1 MSDHSHTP
9 ELKSD
14 FFDGRKAN
22 SLAAIFGGVGVAALI
37 ISLFLGLY
45 TGEDLS
51 FRQLSFSWLF
61 AVVYFFAIACGAL
74 FWTFVHYATDAEW
87 SVVVRRQLEN
97 LGTVMPVLCAFFFA
111 GIIFFAPYLFKWWT
125 IPPGADELLDKKI
138 AYLNP
143 SFFLGRAVFYF
154 VALSL
159 LGIFIRRNSIKQ
171 DIDGHPAYTVRN
183 RVLSFIGIPAVGLSL
198 TFAAVDWL
206 MSLDFHW
213 FSTMWGVY
221 IFAGGVGGAMG
232 TLVLLVTWLRSNG
245 HLKGVTI
252 EHYHIMGKLMLAFCV
267 FWAYIGY
274 SQYMLIWYANM
285 PEETVYFIRRNTE
298 TWWYLSLALVIF
310 RFFLPFPVLLFQAT
324 KKNPK
329 WLCLVAAWLLIMQA
343 LDLYIVIMPMLH
355 VKGVDFTFL
364 DVTCFVAVGGIVAAY
379 FLWRLPK
386 TNLFPARDPRLPE
399 SLRLTN

>member
-9 ELKSD
+9 ELKAD
-14 FFDGRKAN
+14 FFDKRKATT
-22 SLAAIFGGVGVAALI
+22 LAAVFGGVGIVGLLL
-37 ISLFLGLY
+37 SLGLGLGD
-45 TGEDLS
+45 TKQ
-51 FRQLSFSWLF
+51 FAFSWLF

-87 SVVVRRQLEN
+87 SVIVRRQLEN
-97 LGTVMPVLCAFFFA
+97 VATLIPFIGVFFIAVLA
-111 GIIFFAPYLFKWWT
+111 FFAPLLFSWWT
-125 IPPGADELLDKKI
+125 MKPGVSEVFDHKAG
-138 AYLNP
+138 YLNP
-143 SFFLGRAVFYF
+143 TFFIGRAIFYF
-154 VALSL
+154 VALGI
-159 LGIFIRRNSIKQ
+159 LGFLIRRNSVKQ
-171 DIDGHPAYTVRN
+171 DEDGHPGHTVRS

-206 MSLDFHW
+206 MSLDYHW

-221 IFAGGVGGAMG
+221 IFAGGVGAAMG
-232 TLVLLVTWLRSNG
+232 TLVLIVTWLRSNG

-298 TWWYLSLALVIF
+298 SWWYLSMALVIF

-343 LDLYIVIMPMLH
+343 LDLYLVILPMLH
-355 VKGVDFTFL
+355 IKGVNFSPL
-364 DVTCFVAVGGIVAAY
+364 DATCFIGVGSTLIAL

>member
-1 MSDHSHTP
+1 MKPGQSEILDH
-9 ELKSD
+9 
-14 FFDGRKAN
+14 KA
-22 SLAAIFGGVGVAALI
+22 G
-37 ISLFLGLY
+37 
-45 TGEDLS
+45 
-51 FRQLSFSWLF
+51 
-61 AVVYFFAIACGAL
+61 
-74 FWTFVHYATDAEW
+74 
-87 SVVVRRQLEN
+87 
-97 LGTVMPVLCAFFFA
+97 
-111 GIIFFAPYLFKWWT
+111 
-125 IPPGADELLDKKI
+125 
-138 AYLNP
+138 YLNP
-143 SFFLGRAVFYF
+143 AFFTGRAIFYF
-154 VALSL
+154 VVLTI
-159 LGIFIRRNSIKQ
+159 LGFLIRRNSIKQ
-171 DIDGHPAYTVRN
+171 DEDGHPGHTVRS

-206 MSLDFHW
+206 MSLDYHW

-221 IFAGGVGGAMG
+221 IFAGGVGAAMG
-232 TLVLLVTWLRSNG
+232 TLVLIVTWLRANG

-298 TWWYLSLALVIF
+298 SWWYLSMALVIF

-329 WLCLVAAWLLIMQA
+329 WLCIVAVWLLIMQA
-343 LDLYIVIMPMLH
+343 LDLYVVILPMLH
-355 VKGVDFTFL
+355 VKGVNFSIL
-364 DVTCFVAVGGIVAAY
+364 DISCFVTVGSILIAA